1 QPRAGQDPGRV
12 ARIDAGGAGDHRGSS
27 LRAAGTVHGGGHAE
41 PDRAGGNLPAA
52 RGAAG
57 PLPDQGG
64 DRLSGVGGR
73 AAHGRARDRRQG
85 CRRPRRVAGAAGAEP
100 GAVAGGAAGGGV
112 DPHGCRGHR
121 LRGAHCAH
129 HARMAGRD
137 RRRRSARRPGAGAA
151 GARAGSGRRPRFRHP
166 GRRARSGVAGL
177 APSPA
182 AGAGGAARTPAPRRR
197 AQGAAA
203 QGAGTATVMRP
214 APALLWLL
222 LGWTVLGVLASLGW
236 LPLAAWLAGGGA
248 LALLALVDG
257 WRLRRMPSPE
267 VSREL
272 APVLP
277 LGPEA
282 RIGLRV
288 RGTTRRA
295 QKLRLHDLH
304 PGGWAVRGMPRT
316 LLLPAGGDVRLEY
329 AVTPDARGQFAFDG
343 CHVQLHSPWRCWSVR
358 RVLGAASTVRVYPNF
373 AALVELA
380 GLSVEL
386 ASRSVGA
393 RLQRRR
399 GEGTEFQE
407 LRDYRVERNQ
417 QVVLMLDCG
426 RRLLAQDDRRVHFD
440 HVLNASLALASI
452 ALRQG
457 DAVGLLACTG
467 QQQR

>member
-1 QPRAGQDPGRV
+1 
-12 ARIDAGGAGDHRGSS
+12 
-27 LRAAGTVHGGGHAE
+27 
-41 PDRAGGNLPAA
+41 
-52 RGAAG
+52 
-57 PLPDQGG
+57 
-64 DRLSGVGGR
+64 
-73 AAHGRARDRRQG
+73 
-85 CRRPRRVAGAAGAEP
+85 
-100 GAVAGGAAGGGV
+100 
-112 DPHGCRGHR
+112 
-121 LRGAHCAH
+121 
-129 HARMAGRD
+129 
-137 RRRRSARRPGAGAA
+137 
-151 GARAGSGRRPRFRHP
+151 
-166 GRRARSGVAGL
+166 
-177 APSPA
+177 
-182 AGAGGAARTPAPRRR
+182 
-197 AQGAAA
+197 
-203 QGAGTATVMRP
+203 MRP

-236 LPLAAWLAGGGA
+236 LPLAAWLAAGGA

-282 RIGLRV
+282 RIGLRG

-329 AVTPDARGQFAFDG
+329 AVMPDARGQFAFDG

-407 LRDYRVERNQ
+407 LRDYRVGDSLRKIDWKATARSSRLISREYRDERNQ

-467 QQQR
+467 QQQRWLPPQQGSGGMDMLLGAGYDLHAMPLATDYLAAASALQAHQQRRALVVLITNVRDEDDAELRAAVSMLSRRHLVMLVSLRELALDHAAADPGDELEGSIRSAAAMNYLADRERTHEALRREGINTLDVSCGELSGALIERYLAIKRGNRL